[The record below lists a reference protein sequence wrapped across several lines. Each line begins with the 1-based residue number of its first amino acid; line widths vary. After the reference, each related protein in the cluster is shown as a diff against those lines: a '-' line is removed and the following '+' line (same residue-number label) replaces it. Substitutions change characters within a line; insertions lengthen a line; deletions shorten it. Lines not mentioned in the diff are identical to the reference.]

1 MGLRSAKG
9 VNRFPTYENVGL
21 NGKSDESLIF
31 LNLSNSSIAI
41 ATTRSIVTSWL
52 SEFFGEGFVLLLRWI
67 FSCGSRW
74 ELSRPDPASLGD
86 TPAPTPKSE
95 HRQVTV
101 LIADLVGYTPFVER
115 AGGEAAYT
123 LMSHLSGLMT
133 ASVHHHR
140 GSVMSYTGD
149 GIIALFGAPVALEDG
164 KVSEGGGNAV

>member
-1 MGLRSAKG
+1 M
-9 VNRFPTYENVGL
+9 P
-21 NGKSDESLIF
+21 
-31 LNLSNSSIAI
+31 
-41 ATTRSIVTSWL
+41 
-52 SEFFGEGFVLLLRWI
+52 
-67 FSCGSRW
+67 
-74 ELSRPDPASLGD
+74 RPDPASLGD

-164 KVSEGGGNAV
+164 PLRACRAALDIQQRLIDARAKIEAEVGLRPELRIGSRPVQQCWALSTVARARVLQLLGIL